1 MGLRMKYAIF
11 CIMFTGIV
19 ILTSCSV
26 SPARQAKID
35 EFEQTIPTCVSDS
48 DCRQKWEMA
57 RAWVLENSDF
67 AIRSETNE
75 RIMATSNI
83 TTSSGQGVTVTRMA
97 EGNGYQILVN
107 VECFNSFGCPG
118 MLDARIDFNRT
129 VNAVSN

>member
-1 MGLRMKYAIF
+1 MKYAKF
-11 CIMFTGIV
+11 CIMITGIV
-19 ILTSCSV
+19 TLASCAV
-26 SPARQAKID
+26 SPERQAMID
-35 EFEQTIPTCVSDS
+35 EFEQTIPTCLSAS
-48 DCRQKWEMA
+48 DCRPKWAAA
-57 RAWVLENSDF
+57 RTWVLENSDF
-67 AIRSETNE
+67 AIRSESDE

-83 TTSSGQGVTVTRMA
+83 TTSSGQGVTVIRMS